1 MLQFQ
6 QHLFRAIFTKRTSVT
21 YALWRHLSFLP
32 HQFSVS
38 EGVGCDSPVKK
49 STQIFNQ
56 LSSMCKLQVSN
67 LWLGTFNGI
76 FSAATTRALHI
87 WKFFK
92 GSVNWISSVL
102 IPKQHKTFA
111 MRIKEH
117 ALWGPNE
124 TFIVTQAV
132 VSVWFIIVRTRTV
145 TKMFSLLS

>member
-102 IPKQHKTFA
+102 IPKQHKTCDEDQRA
-111 MRIKEH
+111 CAVR
-117 ALWGPNE
+117 PNE

-145 TKMFSLLS
+145 TKMFSLLL